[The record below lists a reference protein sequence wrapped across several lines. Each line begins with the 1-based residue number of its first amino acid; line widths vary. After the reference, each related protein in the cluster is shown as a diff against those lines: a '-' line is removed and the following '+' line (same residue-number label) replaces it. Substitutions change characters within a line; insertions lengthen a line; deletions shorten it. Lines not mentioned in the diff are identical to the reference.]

1 MGWYIIRAKKTPP
14 TAHSRFQWFIYIIKD
29 ICKKSNDFLL
39 ATVKNRKFYIL
50 HFTFLMLL
58 AFAVR
63 IYRLDFQ
70 SIWWDEG
77 HSIQMA
83 SAPIAEIP
91 TLPGM
96 DVHPPGFF
104 AMLHGWMAIS
114 GRSEF
119 ALRYLSLVFS
129 VLTVALLV
137 RFGRRMGGW
146 RVGLMAGWLAALS
159 PFYVAYAQEVR
170 MYAAVTFF
178 ALASI
183 YFQWEVMFGRRASA
197 RRHVIFY
204 ALFTAAALYTHYF
217 TLFLLAAENL
227 LWFGWVIARRREK
240 SRRWVWLGGQLGALV
255 LFLPQLWIASRQIA
269 GYANPNL
276 QPPTLG
282 YFIAHSWQAYTIGL
296 AFDPARAVPFL
307 WGMAIFIIAGV
318 AVQSFKFKV
327 SEKQSAISSQQSAV
341 TTSRIARYF
350 SFFTI
355 HFSLFIIPL
364 ALYFI
369 VLQIRPSYEP
379 RYMMLVTPSLFL
391 LMGLAFAP
399 KNRASAAMGLAV
411 AAIFVLGLHGY
422 FTDETFFKDDSAGV
436 TNWLAAETTAD
447 DIVLV
452 DVPHPFHYYADRIPA
467 PTEYLFVDV
476 HTAADVLNAKARG
489 KNRLYWVTWRESDT
503 DPRGVIPFLL
513 WKQAGAP
520 QGENRF
526 RGYRVQWW
534 RLTDAPF
541 SLPTDLPPADVNFDN
556 VLRLDGLAFSES
568 VPAGGF
574 GWVTVH
580 LSLQQPTP
588 IDYKLSLRLRAADGR
603 VLAQSDKY
611 ILNDRH
617 FRTSA
622 WVVDDPALNQTI
634 NVFLLPLADADAHG
648 VATLEAV
655 VYNGATGD
663 SIAAYGVPTTNEDF
677 VSAQIGTVQ
686 VTE

>member
-1 MGWYIIRAKKTPP
+1 MQKEK
-14 TAHSRFQWFIYIIKD
+14 Q
-29 ICKKSNDFLL
+29 
-39 ATVKNRKFYIL
+39 FYIL
-50 HFTFLMLL
+50 QVTFLILL

-63 IYRLDFQ
+63 IFHLDFQ

-83 SAPIAEIP
+83 SASIAQIP

-104 AMLHGWMAIS
+104 VLLHGWMAIA

-119 ALRYLSLVFS
+119 SLRYLSLAFS
-129 VLTVALLV
+129 VLTVALLL

-146 RVGLMAGWLAALS
+146 RVGLAAGWLAALS

-183 YFQWEVMFGRRASA
+183 YFQWEVIFGRRASA
-197 RRHVIFY
+197 RRNAIFY
-204 ALFTAAALYTHYF
+204 AIATAAALYTHYF

-227 LWFGWVIARRREK
+227 LWLGWAIARWQEK
-240 SRRWVWLGGQLGALV
+240 SRRAVWLGGQLGALA
-255 LFLPQLWIASRQIA
+255 LFSPQLWIASRQIA

-282 YFIAHSWQAYTIGL
+282 YFVAHSWQAYTIGL
-296 AFDPARAVPFL
+296 AFDPIRAAPFL
-307 WGMAIFIIAGV
+307 WAIAIFVIAGI
-318 AVQSFKFKV
+318 AIQNSKFKIQN
-327 SEKQSAISSQQSAV
+327 SKLWEGSSP
-341 TTSRIARYF
+341 F
-350 SFFTI
+350 SFFI
-355 HFSLFIIPL
+355 FHFSLFIVPL

-379 RYMMLVTPSLFL
+379 RYMMLATPALFL

-399 KNRASAAMGLAV
+399 KNRAATAMGLAV

-436 TNWLAAETTAD
+436 TNWLAAETTPA

-467 PTEYLFVDV
+467 PTDYLFVDV

-489 KNRLYWVTWRESDT
+489 KNRFYWVTWRESDT

-520 QGENRF
+520 QGEKQF

-534 RLTDAPF
+534 ALSDAPF
-541 SLPTDLPPADVNFDN
+541 SLPADLPPADVNFDN
-556 VLRLDGLAFSES
+556 VLRLNGLAFSES

-574 GWVTVH
+574 GWATVH
-580 LSLQQPTP
+580 LSLQQPTAV
-588 IDYKLSLRLRAADGR
+588 DYKISLRLRAMDGR

-622 WVVDDPALNQTI
+622 WSVDAPALNQAI
-634 NVFLLPLADADAHG
+634 NVFLLPLNDSGARG
-648 VATLEAV
+648 MVTLEAV

-663 SIAAYGVPTTNEDF
+663 SIAAIGAPTTRNDL

-686 VTE
+686 ILE

>member
-1 MGWYIIRAKKTPP
+1 M
-14 TAHSRFQWFIYIIKD
+14 Q
-29 ICKKSNDFLL
+29 ND
-39 ATVKNRKFYIL
+39 NRKFYIL
-50 HFTFLMLL
+50 HFIVLMLA

-63 IYRLDFQ
+63 IYRLGFQ

-83 SAPIAEIP
+83 SAPIARIP

-104 AMLHGWMAIS
+104 AMLHGWMAIA

-119 ALRYLSLVFS
+119 SLRYLSLVFS

-137 RFGRRMGGW
+137 HFGRRMGGW
-146 RVGLMAGWLAALS
+146 RVGLTAGWLAALS

-170 MYAAVTFF
+170 MYAVVTFF

-183 YFQWEVMFGRRASA
+183 YFQWEVMFGRRSTV
-197 RRHVIFY
+197 RRNAIFY
-204 ALFTAAALYTHYF
+204 AIVTAAALYTHYF

-227 LWFGWVIARRREK
+227 LWFGWVIV
-240 SRRWVWLGGQLGALV
+240 RWRQKFRWLVWLGGQLGTLAL
-255 LFLPQLWIASRQIA
+255 FSPQLWIASRQIA
-269 GYANPNL
+269 DYANPNL

-282 YFIAHSWQAYTIGL
+282 YFVAHSWQAYTLGST
-296 AFDPARAVPFL
+296 FDPARAVPYL
-307 WGMAIFIIAGV
+307 WTIAAFIVVGVLATRNTQHATFFIF
-318 AVQSFKFKV
+318 
-327 SEKQSAISSQQSAV
+327 
-341 TTSRIARYF
+341 
-350 SFFTI
+350 

-369 VLQIRPSYEP
+369 VLQTRPSYEP
-379 RYMMLVTPSLFL
+379 RYLMLATPSLFL

-399 KNRASAAMGLAV
+399 KNWASAALGLAV
-411 AAIFVLGLHGY
+411 AAIFVPGLYSY
-422 FTDETFFKDDSAGV
+422 FTDPAFFKDDSAGV
-436 TNWLAAETTAD
+436 TDWLAAETTAD

-476 HTAADVLNAKARG
+476 HTAADVLNRKARG
-489 KNRLYWVTWRESDT
+489 KNRFYWVTWRGSDT

-520 QGENRF
+520 QGEKQF

-534 RLTDAPF
+534 QLTNAPF

-556 VLRLDGLAFSES
+556 VLRLDGFAFSDA
-568 VPAGGF
+568 VTAGGAA
-574 GWVTVH
+574 WATVH
-580 LSLQQPTP
+580 LSLLQPTP
-588 IDYKLSLRLRAADGR
+588 IDYKLSVRLRAADGH

-622 WVVDDPALNQTI
+622 WVADDPALNQAI
-634 NVFLLPLADADAHG
+634 NVFLLPLPDATARG
-648 VATLEAV
+648 VVTLEAV

-663 SIAAYGVPTTNEDF
+663 AIAAYGVPTTNDDL

-686 VTE
+686 ILK

>member
-1 MGWYIIRAKKTPP
+1 MQKEE
-14 TAHSRFQWFIYIIKD
+14 
-29 ICKKSNDFLL
+29 KSY
-39 ATVKNRKFYIL
+39 VL
-50 HFTFLMLL
+50 HFIVLILL

-63 IYRLDFQ
+63 SYHLDFQ

-83 SAPIAEIP
+83 SAPIAQIP

-104 AMLHGWMAIS
+104 ATLHGWMRIA
-114 GRSEF
+114 GNSEF

-129 VLTVALLV
+129 VLTVVLLV

-146 RVGLMAGWLAALS
+146 RVGLTAGWLAALS

-170 MYAAVTFF
+170 MYAMVTFF
-178 ALASI
+178 ALASV
-183 YFQWEVMFGRRASA
+183 YFQWEVIFGRRAPA
-197 RRHVIFY
+197 RRNLVFY
-204 ALFTAAALYTHYF
+204 TMFSAAALYTHYF

-227 LWFGWVIARRREK
+227 LWLGWAIARWRQK
-240 SRRWVWLGGQLGALV
+240 SRWMAWLGGQIGALV
-255 LFLPQLWIASRQIA
+255 LFSPQLWIASRQIA

-282 YFIAHSWQAYTIGL
+282 YFVAHSWQAYTLGL
-296 AFDPARAVPFL
+296 AFDPVRAVPFL
-307 WGMAIFIIAGV
+307 WVLAVLIVVGIIF
-318 AVQSFKFKV
+318 
-327 SEKQSAISSQQSAV
+327 
-341 TTSRIARYF
+341 SRNHY
-350 SFFTI
+350 
-355 HFSLFIIPL
+355 SLFTVHCSFLSVWLILPL
-364 ALYFI
+364 MLYFI
-369 VLQIRPSYEP
+369 VLQARPSYEP

-391 LMGLAFAP
+391 LMGLVFAP
-399 KNRASAAMGLAV
+399 KNWASTAMGLAV
-411 AAIFVLGLHGY
+411 AAIFVLGLHSY
-422 FTDETFFKDDSAGV
+422 FTDTVFFKDDSAGV
-436 TNWLAAETTAD
+436 ANWLAAETTAD

-476 HTAADVLNAKARG
+476 HTAADVLNEKARG
-489 KNRLYWVTWRESDT
+489 KKRLYWVTWRGSDT

-520 QGENRF
+520 QGEKQF

-534 RLTDAPF
+534 TLSDVPF
-541 SLPTDLPPADVNFDN
+541 NLPTELPPVDVNFDN

-568 VPAGGF
+568 ISAGST
-574 GWVTVH
+574 GWATIH
-580 LSLQQPTP
+580 FSLQQPTTV
-588 IDYKLSLRLRAADGR
+588 DYKISVRLRAEDGHM
-603 VLAQSDKY
+603 LAQSDKY

-622 WVVDDPALNQTI
+622 WVMDDPALNQAI
-634 NVFLLPLADADAHG
+634 NVFLLPLTDADARG
-648 VATLEAV
+648 VVTLEAV

-663 SIAAYGVPTTNEDF
+663 SIAAYGVPTTNDDL

-686 VTE
+686 ITE